1 MASQTGEIITQLCLG
16 RVQLNKCMAEFMNSK
31 IKFSAMPRLLRISCT
46 KGLRNKMEARLA
58 ALLKSELEKNL
69 NGFVEGSGSGGNQ

>member
-1 MASQTGEIITQLCLG
+1 
-16 RVQLNKCMAEFMNSK
+16 MAEFMNSK

-58 ALLKSELEKNL
+58 TLLKAELEKNL
-69 NGFVEGSGSGGNQ
+69 NEIVEGSGGNQ